1 MNLKLPYIWTI
12 LSLEALAK
20 HPNHVTPVKTGVQE
34 VLKRLDS
41 RFRGNDVEG
50 TSARGSMDRI

>member
-12 LSLEALAK
+12 LSLEALVK

-50 TSARGSMDRI
+50 TSARGSLDRI